1 VSLLVVVFIE
11 GIPQKK
17 TTKQNFFSNNDPQS
31 DSSLVIVLTGI
42 QKLHHTNT
50 TKHVP
55 PQNMY
60 HNRFHAPLVSRLRSL
75 SRTVPRTLRCSAPV
89 LKTAPTIAKTAA
101 PLALKEKNRMKIS
114 VNKRFH
120 RQTSNQRVKEP
131 DQQYNEMG
139 TVLGT
144 KNYEENH
151 YPNKPPPQQNH
162 YPNKITTP
170 KNHCYPKKICYPKKH
185 CYPKPP
191 FSLPNIPSMTGSINV
206 LGDKMSPLLLISNCD
221 MNCSCSR
228 CVYFMSVAAAVFV
241 GRRNFFF

>member
-120 RQTSNQRVKEP
+120 RQTSNQPQTTLFLTQHSFDDGV
-131 DQQYNEMG
+131 
-139 TVLGT
+139 
-144 KNYEENH
+144 
-151 YPNKPPPQQNH
+151 NKR
-162 YPNKITTP
+162 I
-170 KNHCYPKKICYPKKH
+170 
-185 CYPKPP
+185 
-191 FSLPNIPSMTGSINV
+191 G
-206 LGDKMSPLLLISNCD
+206 G
-221 MNCSCSR
+221 
-228 CVYFMSVAAAVFV
+228 
-241 GRRNFFF
+241 

>member
-1 VSLLVVVFIE
+1 M
-11 GIPQKK
+11 
-17 TTKQNFFSNNDPQS
+17 
-31 DSSLVIVLTGI
+31 IVLTGI

-101 PLALKEKNRMKIS
+101 PLALKDKNRMKIS

-120 RQTSNQRVKEP
+120 RQTSNQRVKEQ

-144 KNYEENH
+144 KNYEEKPR
-151 YPNKPPPQQNH
+151 YPTNH

-170 KNHCYPKKICYPKKH
+170 TK
-185 CYPKPP
+185 
-191 FSLPNIPSMTGSINV
+191 SLPPKNTATPNHPFPYPTF
-206 LGDKMSPLLLISNCD
+206 L
-221 MNCSCSR
+221 R
-228 CVYFMSVAAAVFV
+228 
-241 GRRNFFF
+241 